1 MGGSGKGRNQGAVP
15 TGERPGPRGRTR
27 EGRTPKRSSWRQG
40 GSSQRGLSVFCETR
54 RGPSAGEAAREFWW
68 KMGASRASHTPA
80 FQAPGLTDTH
90 SAWPSLRAGL
100 GPQRP
105 CLPVPPSP
113 QRLSWKWPGS
123 PGAVPPGTGL
133 SVEEAGESLTECSLP
148 RGWTHVLP
156 GAWSSR
162 PCAGDPG
169 CLRCCW
175 EFRSLWPIGG
185 KRDTREQTPPCR
197 RVPGWVAREG

>member
-1 MGGSGKGRNQGAVP
+1 MGKAGTKGLCPLGKDQDRGGALEKDAP
-15 TGERPGPRGRTR
+15 PRGAAG
-27 EGRTPKRSSWRQG
+27 GRG
-40 GSSQRGLSVFCETR
+40 VSSQQGLSFFCETR

-80 FQAPGLTDTH
+80 FQAPGLTDTR

-105 CLPVPPSP
+105 CLPVPPSS

-123 PGAVPPGTGL
+123 PGTVPPGTGL

-169 CLRCCW
+169 YLRCRW

-185 KRDTREQTPPCR
+185 KRDTRADSAVPPCH
-197 RVPGWVAREG
+197 RVGGQGGVVE